1 MTGNAYS
8 VDIRVDR
15 GGRPLVFMTGFK
27 VKGID
32 VTHASLHVEINQ
44 LLGRFF
50 EGAREL
56 FSPAHRIGCLTIRQ
70 ESFRLQVQGSGG
82 G

>member
-8 VDIRVDR
+8 VHIRVDR

-27 VKGID
+27 VNGID

-50 EGAREL
+50 EGGKGAF
-56 FSPAHRIGCLTIRQ
+56 FS
-70 ESFRLQVQGSGG
+70 SGTE
-82 G
+82 

>member
-1 MTGNAYS
+1 MTGDADS
-8 VDIRVDR
+8 IRVCVDR
-15 GGRPLVFMTGFK
+15 GGRSLVFMTGFK

-50 EGAREL
+50 DGGKGVF
-56 FSPAHRIGCLTIRQ
+56 FS
-70 ESFRLQVQGSGG
+70 SGTE
-82 G
+82 